1 MRKIYILIILISAA
15 LSTGAQEKKAE
26 WVSTTQKEHWTA
38 EEPVTF
44 SAAKTESDVEIV
56 TDSPLQI
63 IQGFGACFNELGWT
77 SLSLLNKNDRESIFR
92 ELFAP
97 GYGASFSICRM
108 PLGANDF
115 SLKWYSYDETD
126 GDFEMKDFTIAN
138 DLNTL
143 VPFIKSALRYNPNLK
158 MWASPWSPPQWMKKN
173 KRYAAAMVPSEAQ
186 IKEYADKGFK
196 MDGFDFSN
204 VENGVTADQVGH
216 EGSDLFILDPAYFNA
231 YTLYFSKFIDA
242 YQKQGIKIGMVMPQ
256 NEFNSAQVFPSC
268 TWTATGLSRF
278 VSYLGPA
285 MQKKGVEVFFGTV
298 ERANEKLVDTLL
310 TSPESS
316 RYISGIG
323 FQWAGKGAISGIHKR
338 YPNLTLYQSE
348 QECGDGKNDWS
359 FCKYT
364 WTLMKHYFTSGAN
377 AYMYWNISLKQ
388 GGVSRWGWKQNSLVT
403 VDTATRKFMLNY
415 EYYLLKHL
423 SHYVKPGAQLLT
435 TRGTLNDL
443 LAFKN
448 KDNSII
454 IVVQNDKD
462 TDKKIHIK
470 INGKMIEPTLK
481 ADSFNT
487 FVVNFVKI

>member
-1 MRKIYILIILISAA
+1 MRKFYIFIPLISVA
-15 LSTGAQEKKAE
+15 LSAGAQEKKAE
-26 WVSTTQKEHWTA
+26 WVSTTQNKQWTA
-38 EEPVTF
+38 EKPLAV
-44 SAAKTESDVEIV
+44 SAANTEVDVELV
-56 TDSPLQI
+56 TDSPLQT

-77 SLSLLNKNDRESIFR
+77 SLSLLSKTDRESIFR

-126 GDFEMKDFTIAN
+126 GDFEMKDFSITN

-143 VPFIKSALRYNPNLK
+143 VPFIKSAKRYNPNLQI
-158 MWASPWSPPQWMKKN
+158 WASPWSPPQWMKKN
-173 KRYAAAMVPSEAQ
+173 KRYAAAMVPSKAQ
-186 IKEYADKGFK
+186 IQEYADKGFS
-196 MDGFDFSN
+196 MDGFDFSH

-216 EGSDLFILDPAYFNA
+216 EGSDLFIQDPPYFNA

-242 YQKQGIKIGMVMPQ
+242 YQQQGIKIYMVMPQ
-256 NEFNSAQVFPSC
+256 NEFNSAQIFPSC
-268 TWTATGLSRF
+268 TWTAAGLSKF

-310 TSPESS
+310 TTPESG

-348 QECGDGKNDWS
+348 QECGNGKNDWS
-359 FCKYT
+359 YCKYT

-377 AYMYWNISLKQ
+377 AYMYWNISLQQ
-388 GGVSRWGWKQNSLVT
+388 GGVSRWGWKQNSLIT
-403 VDTATRKFMLNY
+403 VDTATRKFILNY

-435 TRGTLNDL
+435 TRGSLNDL

-448 KDNSII
+448 KDNSIV
-454 IVVQNDKD
+454 IVVENDKD
-462 TDKKIHIK
+462 TDKTVRIRIA
-470 INGKMIEPTLK
+470 GKMIEPTLK

-487 FVVNFVKI
+487 FVIQ